1 MAIDDIYTAGIA
13 SGWKVRDAST
23 FTTDQT
29 MEADVAIIG
38 TGAGG
43 GTTAEIL
50 SAAGFKVLILEEG
63 PLKTSANF
71 KDMDEARAYSEL
83 YQEAAARSTSDGA
96 VSIFQGRSVGGTTTV
111 NWTSSFRT
119 PPGTLKQWAEAHDVK
134 GASEAEM
141 APWFLQMEQRLG
153 IAPWGQAPNA
163 NNSVLKTACDKLGWE
178 VHVIPR
184 NVRGCWNSGYCGF
197 GCPVNAKQS
206 MLVSTIPQALRQGAE
221 LVHHL
226 RVEKILYSSGQVTG
240 LSARALDAKCIQATG
255 AKVQIKARHYVL
267 AGGAINNPALL
278 LRSDA
283 PDPYRRA
290 GKRTMIHP
298 VNLTLAQ
305 MPEKIDGFYG
315 APQSIASDEFQWK
328 YDTSNA
334 PGFKLEV
341 PPMYVGLSSAIFGTH
356 GKALVEDQ
364 VMLPYTNAMLALL
377 RDGFHAD
384 SPGGSVRIDDRGY
397 PLLDYDVSD
406 YLWRGVKKSY
416 LSMAEAQFAAGAKR
430 VSPGHLDGRWCTSWA
445 EARDHIETLPYK
457 KFRVSLF
464 TAHLMGGCA
473 LGEDEKHSVVN
484 SEGRHHQLEN
494 LSIMDGS
501 VFPTSIGANPQLSIY
516 GMTAKNATRLAA
528 ALGKNP
534 LKAAA

>member
-1 MAIDDIYTAGIA
+1 MAIDDIYSAGIA
-13 SGWKVRDAST
+13 SGWKVHDASSFSADRT
-23 FTTDQT
+23 F
-29 MEADVAIIG
+29 EADIAIIG

-43 GTTAEIL
+43 GTSAEIL
-50 SAAGFKVLILEEG
+50 SAAGYKVLMLEEG
-63 PLKTSANF
+63 PLKTAADF
-71 KDMDEARAYSEL
+71 KDMDEARAYRDL
-83 YQEAAARSTSDGA
+83 YQEAAARATSDGA

-119 PPGTLKQWAEAHDVK
+119 PEGTLQHWADAHGVK
-134 GASEAEM
+134 GASVEDM
-141 APWFLQMEQRLG
+141 APWFAQMEARLG
-153 IAPWGQAPNA
+153 IAPWAKPPNA
-163 NNSVLKTACDKLGWE
+163 NNSVLRTGCEKLGWE

-184 NVRGCWNSGYCGF
+184 NVRGCWDTGYCGF

-226 RVEKILYSSGQVTG
+226 RVEKILSSKGQVTG
-240 LSARALDAKCIQATG
+240 LSARALDKACIKANGAT
-255 AKVQIKARHYVL
+255 VQIKARHYIL

-278 LRSDA
+278 LRSST
-283 PDPYRRA
+283 PNPHGRT

-298 VNLTLAQ
+298 VNLTVAQ
-305 MPEKIDGFYG
+305 MPERIDGFYG

-341 PPMYVGLSSAIFGTH
+341 PPMYVGLSSAIFGQH
-356 GKALVEDQ
+356 GKALVADQ
-364 VMLPYTNAMLALL
+364 AMLPYTNAMLALL

-384 SPGGSVRIDDRGY
+384 SLGGEVRIDEHGY
-397 PLLDYDVSD
+397 PLLDYDISD

-416 LSMAEAQFAAGAKR
+416 LRMAEAQFAAGAKR
-430 VSPGHLDGRWCTSWA
+430 VSPGHLDGRWCTSWH
-445 EARDHIETLPYK
+445 EAQDHIERLPYE
-457 KFRVSLF
+457 KFRVALF

-473 LGEDEKHSVVN
+473 MGEDERQSVVN

-494 LSIMDGS
+494 LSILDGS

-516 GMTAKNATRLAA
+516 GMTAKNATRLIA
-528 ALGKNP
+528 ALGK
-534 LKAAA
+534 

>member
-23 FTTDQT
+23 FTADQT
-29 MEADVAIIG
+29 LEADVAIIG

-50 SAAGFKVLILEEG
+50 SAAGLKVLMIEEG
-63 PLKTSANF
+63 PLKTSASF

-83 YQEAAARSTSDGA
+83 YQEAAARATSDGA

-119 PPGTLKQWAEAHDVK
+119 PSGTLKQWAEVHGVK

-153 IAPWGQAPNA
+153 VAPWAQAPNA

-184 NVRGCWNSGYCGF
+184 NVRGCWNTGYCGF

-206 MLVSTIPQALRQGAE
+206 MLVSTIPQALRQGAV

-226 RVEKILYSSGQVTG
+226 RVEKILSDKGQVTG
-240 LSARALDAKCIQATG
+240 LSARALDASCVKASGVT
-255 AKVQIKARHYVL
+255 VQIKARHYVL

-278 LRSDA
+278 LRSGA
-283 PDPYRRA
+283 PDPHQRA

-298 VNLTLAQ
+298 VNITVAQ

-328 YDTSNA
+328 YDTSSA

-364 VMLPYTNAMLALL
+364 AMLPYTNAMLALL

-384 SPGGSVRIDDRGY
+384 SPGGSVRIDDQGY
-397 PLLDYDVSD
+397 PLLDYDISD
-406 YLWRGVKKSY
+406 YLWRGVKKAY
-416 LSMAEAQFAAGAKR
+416 LRMAEAQFAAGANQ
-430 VSPGHLDGRWCTSWA
+430 VSPAHLDGRWCKSWI
-445 EARDHIETLPYK
+445 EAKDHIENLPYK
-457 KFRVSLF
+457 KFRTALF

-473 LGEDEKHSVVN
+473 LGEDEKQSVVN

-516 GMTAKNATRLAA
+516 GMTAKNATKLAA
-528 ALGKNP
+528 SLGKNSV
-534 LKAAA
+534 KAAA

>member
-13 SGWKVRDAST
+13 SGWKVRDASK
-23 FTTDQT
+23 FTSDQT
-29 MEADVAIIG
+29 LEADIAIIG

-50 SAAGFKVLILEEG
+50 SAAGFKVLMLEEG
-63 PLKTSANF
+63 PLKTSADF
-71 KDMDEARAYSEL
+71 KDMDEARAYGEL
-83 YQEAAARSTSDGA
+83 YQEAAARATSDGA

-119 PPGTLKQWAEAHDVK
+119 PEGTLKQWAAAHGIK
-134 GASEAEM
+134 GASLEEM
-141 APWFLQMEQRLG
+141 APWFAQMETRLG
-153 IAPWGQAPNA
+153 IAPWAQAPNA

-206 MLVSTIPQALRQGAE
+206 MLVSTIPQALRQGAQ

-226 RVEKILYSSGQVTG
+226 RVERIISDKGQVTG
-240 LSARALDAKCIQATG
+240 LSARAMDASC
-255 AKVQIKARHYVL
+255 IKASGVAVQVKAKHYIL

-278 LRSDA
+278 LRSGA
-283 PDPYRRA
+283 PDPYKRT

-298 VNLTLAQ
+298 VNLTVAQ
-305 MPEKIDGFYG
+305 MPQQIDGFYG

-328 YDTSNA
+328 YDTSSA

-341 PPMYVGLSSAIFGTH
+341 PPMYVGLTSAIFGQH
-356 GKALVEDQ
+356 GKRLVEDQ
-364 VMLPYTNAMLALL
+364 AMLPHTNAMLALL

-384 SPGGSVRIDDRGY
+384 SEGGEVRIDDQGY
-397 PLLDYDVSD
+397 PLLDYDISD
-406 YLWRGVKKSY
+406 YLWRGLKKAY
-416 LSMAEAQFAAGAKR
+416 LRMAEAQFAAGAKR

-445 EARDHIETLPYK
+445 EAKDHIEQLPYK
-457 KFRVSLF
+457 KFRVALF

-473 LGEDEKHSVVN
+473 MGEDEHQSVVN

-494 LSIMDGS
+494 LSVMDGS

-516 GMTAKNATRLAA
+516 GMTAKNATRLIT
-528 ALGKNP
+528 ALGKTTQ
-534 LKAAA
+534 KAA